1 LYLDI
6 YTPNASLSLP
16 VLFYIHG
23 GGFQADTAIRYPSD
37 ILALQGVVVVVIQ
50 YRLGAFGFLT
60 TGDSASPGNFG
71 MLDQVQALKW
81 VKENIES
88 FGGNPNKVT
97 IFGES
102 AGGISVGLHL
112 MSPLSKGLF
121 HQAIADSGV
130 DLCLS
135 AIQPISYG
143 LRYAKDLAQTLH
155 CNTSNHKEM
164 VACFRE
170 KKGTDIQKAAN
181 AMVTKFR
188 FIDHMQWAPVVDK
201 NFLNDMPINLRKKG
215 HFSKVPLIVSF
226 NSHEGSML
234 LEIIAGT
241 SLGLNESLDKGAS
254 PTFFKSFLTKFA
266 HARNNR
272 KENAD
277 LIANA
282 LELMYIPWPDNKDK
296 YALRSQL
303 VDLVGDYL
311 FVAPSLQTA
320 DMHSQFA
327 PVYVYEFAHRSKL
340 SPLPEWKG
348 VTHGDNIVYDFGIP
362 MLPGIPLNYDAA
374 DRNISLLIME
384 MYVNFARSGEPKVSG
399 ITWEKYNSTQR
410 AYLRIDANPKMAAS
424 FNPRRMAFWTNFY
437 PKLAQITPIKK
448 TKPVTKMPVTKMPI
462 TIPKTTSVSGA
473 NTAVIIGSLIQILV
487 IILVILL

>member
-1 LYLDI
+1 MNLLSVNNLFTMLFIVFAFLLLIPVIPAVTVSTKYGKIEGLVASYPNSSSPFKSVRKFLGIPFAAPPIGELRFKAPQPPMPWKPSIRLAKKHGNICLQNTAFEFYFKVYAQSFTFSEDCLYLDI
-6 YTPNASLSLP
+6 YTPNVSLSLP

-23 GGFQADTAIRYPSD
+23 GGFQADTAFRYPSD

-71 MLDQVQALKW
+71 MLDQVEALKW

-121 HQAIADSGV
+121 HQAIAESGV
-130 DLCLS
+130 DLCLF

-266 HARNNR
+266 HVRNSR
-272 KENAD
+272 
-277 LIANA
+277 
-282 LELMYIPWPDNKDK
+282 
-296 YALRSQL
+296 
-303 VDLVGDYL
+303 
-311 FVAPSLQTA
+311 
-320 DMHSQFA
+320 
-327 PVYVYEFAHRSKL
+327 
-340 SPLPEWKG
+340 
-348 VTHGDNIVYDFGIP
+348 
-362 MLPGIPLNYDAA
+362 
-374 DRNISLLIME
+374 
-384 MYVNFARSGEPKVSG
+384 
-399 ITWEKYNSTQR
+399 
-410 AYLRIDANPKMAAS
+410 
-424 FNPRRMAFWTNFY
+424 
-437 PKLAQITPIKK
+437 
-448 TKPVTKMPVTKMPI
+448 
-462 TIPKTTSVSGA
+462 
-473 NTAVIIGSLIQILV
+473 
-487 IILVILL
+487 